1 MKRFPL
7 ASKIILLVIL
17 ILLML
22 LPIGA
27 ITDLIHERSSYRQS
41 VIQQVASSTSAAQTI
56 VGPVLVFPYEKTEL
70 SEADDN
76 GKRRYSTRNGAYYLL
91 PETLDIA
98 ATAQVE
104 ARKLGIYQAQ
114 VYDSHATLQ
123 GRFIVTPSAEWGLG
137 DIKVGQPYLSVGIAD
152 MRGIRQVSPLT
163 LNGKEIAFRPS
174 AKINA
179 MEQGLHAMLDNLPP
193 TGKTSQPLP
202 FSFELEL
209 LGTSNLSVVP
219 VGETTNFSLKS
230 NWPHPNFIGSFLPTQ
245 RTVSDQGFSA
255 QWSSTW
261 FANNMNQR
269 LVQAFNAGAV
279 WQLPAFS
286 ATMIE
291 TVDQYQLSDRSVKY
305 AILFIGL
312 TFVAF
317 FLFEMLKALRVHPI
331 QYLLVSV
338 ALSLF
343 YLLLLALSEH
353 IGFNLAYLAAAL
365 ACTGLITYYV
375 SYVLGSIQRGIGFGA
390 LLALLYAALW
400 GLLQSE
406 DNALL
411 LGSLLLTVVLALVM
425 ALTRKIDWYRLGASA
440 DQSEGKT
447 ESK

>member
-7 ASKIILLVIL
+7 ATKIALLVIL

-22 LPIGA
+22 LPINA
-27 ITDLIHERSSYRQS
+27 IVDLIHERSSYRQS
-41 VIQQVASSTSAAQTI
+41 VIQQIASSTSAAQTL
-56 VGPVLVFPYEKTEL
+56 VGPILVFPYEKTEL
-70 SEADDN
+70 SETDDN
-76 GKRRYSTRNGAYYLL
+76 GKRRYIVRKSAYYIL

-98 ATAQVE
+98 AAAQVE

-114 VYDSHATLQ
+114 VYDSRAAVQ

-137 DIKVGQPYLSVGIAD
+137 DIKMGQPYLSVGIAD

-163 LNGKEIAFRPS
+163 LDGKEIAFRPS
-174 AKINA
+174 AKINS
-179 MEQGLHAMLDNLPP
+179 MERGLHAMLDNLPP
-193 TGKTSQPLP
+193 TGKTPQVLP
-202 FSFELEL
+202 FRFELEL

-230 NWPHPNFIGSFLPTQ
+230 NWPHPNFIGDFLPTQ
-245 RTVSDQGFSA
+245 RTVSDQGFNA

-269 LVQAFNAGAV
+269 LVQALNANNGYV

-286 ATMIE
+286 ATLIE

-331 QYLLVSV
+331 QYLLVSA

-353 IGFNLAYLAAAL
+353 IGFNLAYLTAAL

-375 SYVLGSIQRGIGFGA
+375 SHVLGGIRRGIGFGA

-411 LGSLLLTVVLALVM
+411 LGSLLLMAVLALVM
-425 ALTRKIDWYRLGASA
+425 VLTRKIDWYRLAAPA
-440 DQSEGKT
+440 DPAEGK
-447 ESK
+447 